1 MKTFKQYLTE
11 SKRDYTY
18 RIKLINEIDNES
30 VDRIERHLAKYEV
43 KSVQAPKRL
52 MLQSAPYDF
61 PQARGHEV
69 YVIEFTTQRPASAYQ
84 IQEELKSLLGL
95 RDNVMKVRS
104 DMEPLEQQEQ
114 GSMLEDGDY
123 SEAEKIKGE
132 DYYGDKYN
140 SKFVQE
146 LLALRKTEE
155 KAK

>member
-43 KSVQAPKRL
+43 KTVQAPKRL

-69 YVIEFTTQRPASAYQ
+69 HVIEFTTERPLHTN
-84 IQEELKSLLGL
+84 QEELKALLGL
-95 RDNVMKVRS
+95 GDNVLKVRS
-104 DMEPLEQQEQ
+104 DMGPLEQQKQ
-114 GSMLEDGDY
+114 AMT
-123 SEAEKIKGE
+123 SEPRSPLKMRLFSVK
-132 DYYGDKYN
+132 KC
-140 SKFVQE
+140 
-146 LLALRKTEE
+146 
-155 KAK
+155 

>member
-43 KSVQAPKRL
+43 KTVQAPKRL

-69 YVIEFTTQRPASAYQ
+69 HVIEFTTERPASA
-84 IQEELKSLLGL
+84 
-95 RDNVMKVRS
+95 
-104 DMEPLEQQEQ
+104 
-114 GSMLEDGDY
+114 
-123 SEAEKIKGE
+123 
-132 DYYGDKYN
+132 
-140 SKFVQE
+140 
-146 LLALRKTEE
+146 
-155 KAK
+155 